1 MLDFGA
7 VLLSAVAAA
16 GIGLEGHHDLVN
28 QRFVEVATED
38 GVGCAE
44 RSGLTLVIQEL
55 EIHLLTPPSWP
66 AP

>member
-1 MLDFGA
+1 M
-7 VLLSAVAAA
+7 
-16 GIGLEGHHDLVN
+16 N